1 MKRGVSDWSA
11 STAGDGS
18 EDLTSWRAF
27 GTATV
32 SDSVGR
38 QGALAARIRPR
49 TGTGFVGR
57 AHCVRVVVGDSGT
70 LHRALEEVTAGAVLM
85 IDAGGFED
93 RAVWG
98 EVLSVAAMERGV
110 VAVVVDGAIRDVAAI
125 RKRGLPVYSSAVCPA
140 GPHKA
145 AGGTSG
151 RTISCGGVVVATG
164 DLVLGDED
172 GVVVVPWEQRRE
184 VAEAAQRVVDREVD
198 LVARIQTG
206 ASTAE
211 YFGLSEAKNTI
222 RGESQ

>member
-1 MKRGVSDWSA
+1 VPDGAVSP
-11 STAGDGS
+11 AGAGH
-18 EDLTSWRAF
+18 ENLAWWRAF

-32 SDSVGR
+32 SDSLGR

-49 TGTGFVGR
+49 TVTGFVGR

-70 LHRALEEVTAGAVLM
+70 LHRALEEVTAGSVLM

-125 RKRGLPVYSSAVCPA
+125 RERGLPVYSSAICPA

-151 RTISCGGVVVATG
+151 GTISCGGVVVATG

-172 GVVVVPWEQRRE
+172 GVVVVPWAQRHE
-184 VAEAAQRVVDREVD
+184 VAEAAQRVVEREIE
-198 LVARIQTG
+198 LVARIRTG

-211 YFGLSEAKNTI
+211 YFGLSETKNTGTGEI
-222 RGESQ
+222 R